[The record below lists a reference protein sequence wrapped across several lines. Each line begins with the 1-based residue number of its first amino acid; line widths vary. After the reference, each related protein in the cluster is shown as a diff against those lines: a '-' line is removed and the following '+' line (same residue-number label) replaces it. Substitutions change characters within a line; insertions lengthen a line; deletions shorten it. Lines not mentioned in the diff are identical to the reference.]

1 MMRRILGTIGVVAVA
16 AAAGFV
22 VAGLGDGTRTYKGTV
37 DLARVQG
44 ASVELEVSDDGAT
57 LVADRIPEPRPGEA
71 FQVWL
76 KRPGVEAPEPSVL
89 FLPRDGSATAAVP
102 ADGDVEA
109 VLVTREPKDGSDE
122 PSEAPVMTIPIPE
135 DAPEYTTGQDT
146 TGERVLA
153 WFPRHSTL
161 ELLQRSARI

>member
-16 AAAGFV
+16 ATAGFV
-22 VAGLGDGTRTYKGTV
+22 VAGLGDGTRTYQATV
-37 DLARVQG
+37 DQVRLQG
-44 ASVELEVSDDGAT
+44 ASAELEVSDDGAT
-57 LVADRIPEPRPGEA
+57 LVAESLPEPRPGEA
-71 FQVWL
+71 FQAWI

-102 ADGDVEA
+102 ADGDVEE

-122 PSEAPVMTIPIPE
+122 PSEAPVMTIPISE
-135 DAPEYTTGQDT
+135 DAPEYQTGQDT

-153 WFPRHSTL
+153 WSPRPSTL